1 MLNTYADDPNQ
12 TNKSVPMPPKHTSF
26 FTNGN
31 TIQVLALTEWLD
43 MAAGKHPAFGVDLP
57 MIQRG
62 FVWKP
67 QQIIDLWD
75 SLLSGMPIGALMVS
89 EMQQGDARVA
99 LTPNG
104 KHTYTAAQ
112 RLGLVDGQQRTL
124 AMLMGWRAFTA
135 GTAQH
140 RLWVDL
146 ADEPAPGHHVRLRI
160 STRHQ
165 PFGYQRIEPNRKLS
179 LDDRRRSRKAFE
191 TVAAQDLLEK
201 AQPHPAGAKHSIPL
215 DFGKLVQEWHT
226 LQNPAAWKK
235 GVWEALQSVKTFAM
249 EGDRA
254 VLKLQWDALDQA
266 QQDAMKQRLEKLA
279 AGLQHVFNAQIP
291 LVRVAPELFSPDS
304 ETNIEPPL
312 ARLFQRVGS
321 NATPLLDA
329 DYIYSVLKHLMPEVH
344 DMVQSLHAHST
355 VAGFLTATD
364 LVMSALRLAAVQWK
378 DVTDFDNPGKEDF
391 HRMVIRPQNAD
402 AKQRQTDLKALLG
415 NEDAQTLQRYFDTV
429 QANLAYRPHKA
440 DEKDKADAK
449 DKADDTGLPP
459 LMLPYL
465 GRPLVQVLLRLA
477 QAGFLQNPVNETSR
491 AQALRLV
498 LWWMRW
504 VWDKP
509 KASRIAFQVIEESTD
524 HADLDLRIAQ
534 AIVQD
539 GRGMA
544 MQPPAAIAAL
554 GLHQADAAALIGEER
569 FATPEDDSEKN
580 RHIRSFYR
588 HWWQHWS
595 HQHPMLLW
603 LQRDYVSRLEA
614 EPLAGMDED
623 TPYDFDHILPSAHW
637 AGDWRTVGRTGTVED
652 FRYARGVLGNSIG
665 NIRVWDASHNRSDGD
680 ASPNEKLANSGDQK
694 KQDQWLT
701 DSAIDGLH
709 QAHWEACSPSDPE
722 AKAYWDRPRAL
733 AFQSAVVL
741 RAYALYEQ
749 LYRDAGFTQWECS

>member
-1 MLNTYADDPNQ
+1 MSGTHADDPSQ
-12 TNKSVPMPPKHTSF
+12 TNAAVPLPQKPTSF

-31 TIQVLALTEWLD
+31 TIQVLALTQWLD
-43 MAAGKHPAFGVDLP
+43 MAAGKHAAVGVDLP

-67 QQIIDLWD
+67 KQIMDLWD

-89 EMQQGDARVA
+89 EMQQGDAHVA

-104 KHTYTAAQ
+104 EGPRTATQ

-135 GTAQH
+135 GAAQH

-179 LDDRRRSRKAFE
+179 LDERRRSREAFAA
-191 TVAAQDLLEK
+191 VAAQDLLEQ
-201 AQPHPAGAKHSIPL
+201 AQPHPAGAKHSLPL
-215 DFGKLVQEWHT
+215 DFGKLVQGWRA
-226 LQNPAAWKK
+226 LQNPAAWKAQ
-235 GVWEALQSVKTFAM
+235 VWEALQSVKTFAM
-249 EGDRA
+249 EDDKA
-254 VLKLQWDALDQA
+254 VLKLQWDALEQA
-266 QQDAMKQRLEKLA
+266 QKDAIQQRLDKLA
-279 AGLQHVFNAQIP
+279 TGLQRVFNAQIP

-304 ETNIEPPL
+304 DSTIEPPL

-344 DMVQSLHAHST
+344 GMVQSLHAHSK

-378 DVTDFDNPGKEDF
+378 GVADHDNPGKEDF
-391 HRMVIRPQNAD
+391 HRMVMRPHNAN
-402 AKQRQTDLKALLG
+402 AKQRQDDMKALLG
-415 NEDAQTLQRYFDTV
+415 SDGTQTLRGYFDTV
-429 QANLAYRPHKA
+429 QANLQYRPHIA
-440 DEKDKADAK
+440 NDP
-449 DKADDTGLPP
+449 GLPP

-477 QAGFLQNPVNETSR
+477 QVGFLQNPVNEASR

-504 VWDKP
+504 VWNKP
-509 KASRIAFQVIEESTD
+509 KASWIAFHVIQESTD
-524 HADLDLRIAQ
+524 HTGLDLRIAQ

-554 GLHQADAAALIGEER
+554 GLHQADSATLLGEER
-569 FATPEDDSEKN
+569 FATPENDSEKN

-603 LQRDYVSRLEA
+603 LQRDYVNSLAA

-637 AGDWRTVGRTGTVED
+637 GENWSHVGKTGAVED
-652 FRYARGVLGNSIG
+652 FRYARSVLGNSIG

-680 ASPNEKLANSGDQK
+680 ASPKEKLAKSGDQE
-694 KQDQWLT
+694 QRHQWLNN
-701 DSAIDGLH
+701 SAIDGLH
-709 QAHWEACSPSDPE
+709 QAHWEACSPNDPK
-722 AKAYWDRPRAL
+722 AKTYWDRPRAL
-733 AFQSAVVL
+733 AFQRAVVL

-749 LYRDAGFTQWECS
+749 LYRDAGFAQWECA

>member
-1 MLNTYADDPNQ
+1 MLNTYADEPNQ
-12 TNKSVPMPPKHTSF
+12 THKAVPMPPKHTTF

-31 TIQVLALTEWLD
+31 TIQVLALPQWLD
-43 MAAGKHPAFGVDLP
+43 MAAGLHPIVGVDLP

-67 QQIIDLWD
+67 KQIIELWD

-89 EMQQGDARVA
+89 EMQPDEQRVA
-99 LTPNG
+99 LTPHG
-104 KHTYTAAQ
+104 KDTSPATQ

-124 AMLMGWRAFTA
+124 AMLMGWQAFTA
-135 GTAQH
+135 SAAQH

-146 ADEPAPGHHVRLRI
+146 ADEPAPGHLVRLRI

-165 PFGYQRIEPNRKLS
+165 PFGYQRTEPNRKLS
-179 LDDRRRSRKAFE
+179 LDERRRSREAFAA
-191 TVAAQDLLEK
+191 VAAQDLLAQ
-201 AQPHPAGAKHSIPL
+201 AQPHPAGAKHSLPL
-215 DFGKLVQEWHT
+215 DFGKLVQEWRA
-226 LQNPAAWKK
+226 LQNPAAWKAQ
-235 GVWEALQSVKTFAM
+235 VWKALQSVKTFAM
-249 EGDRA
+249 EDDKA
-254 VLKLQWDALDQA
+254 VLKLQWDALEQA
-266 QQDAMKQRLEKLA
+266 QKDAIQQRLDKLA
-279 AGLQHVFNAQIP
+279 TGLQRVFNAQIP
-291 LVRVAPELFSPDS
+291 LVRVAPELFSPDTDNDHES
-304 ETNIEPPL
+304 QNAIEPPL

-321 NATPLLDA
+321 NATPLLDG

-344 DMVQSLHAHST
+344 GMVQNLHKDSK

-378 DVTDFDNPGKEDF
+378 DVADHDNPSKEDF
-391 HRMVIRPQNAD
+391 HRMVMRPKNAD
-402 AKQRQTDLKALLG
+402 ATQRQKDMQALLG
-415 NEDAQTLQRYFDTV
+415 SEGAHTLRGYFDTV
-429 QANLAYRPHKA
+429 HANLKYRPDIA
-440 DEKDKADAK
+440 NDS
-449 DKADDTGLPP
+449 GLPP

-477 QAGFLQNPVNETSR
+477 QAGFLQNPVNEASR

-509 KASRIAFQVIEESTD
+509 KASRIAFQVISKSTE
-524 HADLDLRIAQ
+524 HTNLDLRIAQ
-534 AIVQD
+534 AIVQE
-539 GRGMA
+539 GTGMA
-544 MQPPAAIAAL
+544 MQPPTAIAEL
-554 GLHQADAAALIGEER
+554 GLHQADTAALIGKER
-569 FATPEDDSEKN
+569 FATPENDSEKN

-603 LQRDYVSRLEA
+603 LQRDYVNSLAA

-637 AGDWRTVGRTGTVED
+637 AGDWRIVGSTGAAED
-652 FRYARGVLGNSIG
+652 FRYARSVLGNSIG

-680 ASPNEKLANSGDQK
+680 ASPKEKLAKSGDQD
-694 KQDQWLT
+694 QRHQWLKN
-701 DSAIDGLH
+701 SAIDGPH
-709 QAHWEACSPSDPE
+709 QAHWEACSPSDPK
-722 AKAYWDRPRAL
+722 AKTNWDRPRAL
-733 AFQSAVVL
+733 AFQRAVVL

-749 LYRDAGFTQWECS
+749 LYRDAGFAQWECA